1 MICFTLC
8 SIGLYAYCV
17 AMSSVSRAPTQYYSL
32 LTSAGRRCAC
42 MAPEAGTDLTTDTRP
57 NAQFTPPARQDKTV
71 LSDSVCRI
79 RRCELSRPDKCVLR
93 RSASGGRI
101 TPPDTLRHRPLR
113 PDTER
118 TCLAVDPTELTP
130 PHQTRQNRP
139 VCFVSGV
146 AV

>member
-1 MICFTLC
+1 MPTVLLC
-8 SIGLYAYCV
+8 LL
-17 AMSSVSRAPTQYYSL
+17 SVGSL
-32 LTSAGRRCAC
+32 LNTILTSAGRRCAC